1 MDKTRLGPAVYLFNK
16 VISHILTMF
25 CFAVKHT
32 KSKLLR
38 DFRIVP
44 CPVTVAQLVGLMLN

>member
-1 MDKTRLGPAVYLFNK
+1 MV
-16 VISHILTMF
+16 

-44 CPVTVAQLVGLMLN
+44 CPITAYLAYAELNRSYSYDAFSLNSETPYEEKGL